1 VAPTYYATA
10 PKHVRVLNSHGVNAY
25 RSSKLAGKAMRYYRV
40 GQVLKIKTIKH
51 YHLTTR
57 FQLTNGHYITANKT
71 LVIKK

>member
-1 VAPTYYATA
+1 MAPTYYATA